1 VTTDFVY
8 LKLIGDRNIN
18 EKDFGKINKDR
29 TKEMEIW
36 SKILE
41 DDDRKVNDLNMAI
54 ITANNHY
61 AGFGPMTAKLFA
73 EMMKLKK
80 SCKTISYFRL

>member
-1 VTTDFVY
+1 
-8 LKLIGDRNIN
+8 
-18 EKDFGKINKDR
+18 
-29 TKEMEIW
+29 MEIW

-80 SCKTISYFRL
+80 IM

>member
-8 LKLIGDRNIN
+8 LKLIEDRNIN

-36 SKILE
+36 S
-41 DDDRKVNDLNMAI
+41 
-54 ITANNHY
+54 
-61 AGFGPMTAKLFA
+61 
-73 EMMKLKK
+73 
-80 SCKTISYFRL
+80 

>member
-54 ITANNHY
+54 ITTNNHY
-61 AGFGPMTAKLFA
+61 AGFGPDDCKVIRRND
-73 EMMKLKK
+73 EIKK
-80 SCKTISYFRL
+80 IM